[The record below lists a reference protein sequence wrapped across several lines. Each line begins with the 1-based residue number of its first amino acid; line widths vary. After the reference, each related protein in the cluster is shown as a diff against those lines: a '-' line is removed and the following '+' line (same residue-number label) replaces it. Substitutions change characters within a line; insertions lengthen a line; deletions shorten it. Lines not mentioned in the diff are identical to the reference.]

1 MISVFFFSGKNNGW
15 FILMKPLEFV
25 KVERPNAMG
34 IDLHVRE
41 IPMIHG
47 MPWRKPLW
55 LVKLGDGIFLYL
67 VRFFPNFS
75 KQHGN
80 AVRYLRNDFTWD
92 ERKFFFFA
100 CCSNEPVN
108 FKWSKSPKTGC
119 WCKLWIVF
127 LLLFFGRSQGC
138 HWFSSSWYR
147 IEVRNFKTNWWKF
160 IEIHILQPSCLLK
173 KYPSIFARI
182 SL

>member
-1 MISVFFFSGKNNGW
+1 MIHLDEVVAS
-15 FILMKPLEFV
+15 V

-47 MPWRKPLW
+47 MPWRKPLC

-67 VRFFPNFS
+67 VSFFPNFS
-75 KQHGN
+75 KKNMGMLLGIWETILHGM
-80 AVRYLRNDFTWD
+80 R
-92 ERKFFFFA
+92 EIFFFA

-127 LLLFFGRSQGC
+127 LLLFFGRSQGY

-147 IEVRNFKTNWWKF
+147 IEVRNFKTKWWKF